1 MMNPHTVLLLGDQRF
16 AVQWQWLDATAVPG
30 ISTVAVT
37 NENEIVV
44 ACRQAPHI
52 RIFDSQGGLLRSFSI
67 EGMICPHHIS
77 IDQQQRLWVT
87 DLDGHQIFGVD
98 LEGSLLQH
106 LGAADEP
113 RWQAPF
119 NHPTHAIFADDTLWV
134 SDGYGNAC
142 VHRFDQHLEFI
153 DSIGEH
159 GRGEGQFSVPH
170 MLVHANEHLYVA
182 DRENSRVQVFNAK
195 DRSFAFAI
203 NRMYKPMA
211 IAPYRD
217 FGLLVSDQTAA
228 LLLFSLEGGLLGRC
242 RVNAVY
248 GHGMATDQQGCI
260 YISTMLPDGLAR
272 LAPLD

>member
-134 SDGYGNAC
+134 SDGYGNARSEERR
-142 VHRFDQHLEFI
+142 VGKE
-153 DSIGEH
+153 
-159 GRGEGQFSVPH
+159 GRP
-170 MLVHANEHLYVA
+170 
-182 DRENSRVQVFNAK
+182 RRWAK
-195 DRSFAFAI
+195 TED
-203 NRMYKPMA
+203 K
-211 IAPYRD
+211 
-217 FGLLVSDQTAA
+217 
-228 LLLFSLEGGLLGRC
+228 
-242 RVNAVY
+242 
-248 GHGMATDQQGCI
+248 
-260 YISTMLPDGLAR
+260 DGLIASGR
-272 LAPLD
+272 SDSTEPRGKPST